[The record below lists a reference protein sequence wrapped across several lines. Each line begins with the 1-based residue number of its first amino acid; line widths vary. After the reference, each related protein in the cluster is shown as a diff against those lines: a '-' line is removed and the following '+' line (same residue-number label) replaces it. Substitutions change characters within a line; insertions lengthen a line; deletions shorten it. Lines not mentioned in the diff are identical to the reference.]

1 MFKIPGKI
9 GIIALAMTLFVGV
22 ATSFPAAAAD
32 TQSQSQGQSTLRADI
47 AKATAGHKLTADE
60 LDRMSKV
67 IQTIKSDPKAYDLHA
82 KKPKSLDE
90 MVNNLNN
97 APKIKALL
105 GENGFTAR
113 EYLITSMTL
122 AHSAVAV
129 RVGPDKLPN
138 VDPDNVKFVREHQA
152 EVDQL
157 MQTRR

>member
-22 ATSFPAAAAD
+22 ATSFPAAAAN
-32 TQSQSQGQSTLRADI
+32 TQSTLREDI

-60 LDRMSKV
+60 LDRMTNV
-67 IQTIKSDPKAYDLHA
+67 VTTIKSDPKAYNLHS
-82 KKPKSLDE
+82 KKPNSLDE
-90 MVNNLNN
+90 MVANLNN
-97 APKIKALL
+97 DPKIKALL
-105 GENGFTAR
+105 DENGFDAR
-113 EYLITSMTL
+113 EYLVASMTL

-138 VDPDNVKFVREHQA
+138 VDPENVEFVRQHQA
-152 EVDQL
+152 AVDAL